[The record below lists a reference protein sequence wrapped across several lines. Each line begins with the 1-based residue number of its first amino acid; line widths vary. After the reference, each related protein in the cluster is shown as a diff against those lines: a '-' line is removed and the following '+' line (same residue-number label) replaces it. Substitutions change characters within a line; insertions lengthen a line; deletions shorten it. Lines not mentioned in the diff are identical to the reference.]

1 VRATGT
7 AMGGNYHYT
16 VRSLLNEAGRHRRSD
31 HYGPKLG
38 NFRCEDDHVIELR
51 LVVKA
56 LNCLPEGTFTDSNWK
71 TTLVDFFNA
80 KHRNE
85 EQLPRDIHQQ
95 KTHAVDKWMAGE
107 HLSGD
112 EMRWINIIRDEWRS
126 SRDELPRTRGFGQFK
141 ARLNSVLRMS

>member
-1 VRATGT
+1 M

-16 VRSLLNEAGRHRRSD
+16 VPSLLHDARRHRRSD